1 MGRLFWKIFLGFWLT
16 LVLIAIGVGLA
27 VHWYSQS
34 RLEAITDLAAGP
46 RASFVVN
53 ATALALAQGGPES
66 VESLFR
72 SWPGQ
77 RLPLVLI
84 VDEEGRDIFDR
95 PVPGVA
101 LERAREQLRGA
112 NMLSGVRRVLG
123 HNGHEY
129 VIFIPRPGPE
139 GLPQTPSR
147 QMSLGFQLVA
157 ALIASLLFSAVLAWY
172 LTRPVRHLQSAANR
186 LARGELATRVMPHI
200 GRRRDEIA
208 DLGRDFDH
216 MAAHLQ
222 ALVSAQQRLL
232 HDVSHELRSPLARL
246 QVAVGLGR
254 QQPDRLAGMLER
266 IERETGRLDE
276 LVGELLT
283 LSRLEAHV
291 DSERDELLDLPA
303 LLAEVVEDARFE
315 AGASGREVS
324 LSLQGEAQIRG
335 KPELLRRA
343 FENIIRNAV
352 RYTAPQTEVAVT
364 ASTQAQRF
372 VIRVCDQGPGVP
384 PAALERIFEPF
395 VRADGDATGGREGYG
410 LGLAIARRAV
420 MAHGGTVEAS
430 QREGGGLCI
439 ELGLPLSNNAGQ
451 GKPPTA

>member
-27 VHWYSQS
+27 VHFYSQS

-46 RASFVVN
+46 RANFVVN
-53 ATALALAQGGPES
+53 ATALALAQGGPEA

-72 SWPGQ
+72 SWPGR

-84 VDEEGRDIFDR
+84 VDEQGRDIFDR
-95 PVPGVA
+95 PVPSVA
-101 LERAREQLRGA
+101 LERAREQIRGA
-112 NMLSGVRRVLG
+112 PMLSGVRQVLG

-139 GLPQTPSR
+139 GRLQTPSR
-147 QMSLGFQLVA
+147 QASLGFQLVA

-186 LARGELATRVMPHI
+186 LARGELSTRVMPRI

-216 MAAHLQ
+216 MAAQLQ

-254 QQPDRLAGMLER
+254 QQPDKLASMLER

-283 LSRLEAHV
+283 LSRLEARV
-291 DSERDELLDLPA
+291 DDEYDEPLDLAA

-315 AGASGREVS
+315 AGAAGR
-324 LSLQGEAQIRG
+324 
-335 KPELLRRA
+335 
-343 FENIIRNAV
+343 
-352 RYTAPQTEVAVT
+352 
-364 ASTQAQRF
+364 
-372 VIRVCDQGPGVP
+372 GV
-384 PAALERIFEPF
+384 
-395 VRADGDATGGREGYG
+395 
-410 LGLAIARRAV
+410 
-420 MAHGGTVEAS
+420 
-430 QREGGGLCI
+430 
-439 ELGLPLSNNAGQ
+439 
-451 GKPPTA
+451 